1 MNALKAKLEAFQRSK
16 VGQFVKKVQDDQVPN
31 LASLLAWGT
40 LSALLPLV
48 LGILALTGLVIRDP
62 ERLDQIYNTLLALLP
77 SGANGMLGPALEGIR
92 HQAAAPVGI
101 IGLVLLLYNGAS
113 FFSNM
118 ATIFDLA
125 YHVEDRNIVLSNV
138 VAILM
143 LILVTAL
150 MGVSA
155 AALGIGTAIGNLP
168 LGLPIGP
175 ALGRAISWSISI
187 VSTIIMFWLLYK
199 ILPNKP
205 QSWRDALP
213 GALLSAALFFG
224 ITLLFP
230 LYLKLFPPD
239 QTYAVFG
246 VFLVFTF
253 WLYLLGL
260 VFVLGAELNA
270 FLEEPARSVALAEAM
285 AQAQGGKAQVS
296 QEPGQVQAQA
306 TGAAPDTGGR
316 GPPRPRRAASTGQ
329 RPAERAAATIG
340 PSSGTQCA
348 DGAAAHTGAVKKV
361 LWTGLA
367 SGSLALAGLAARR
380 LSSAV
385 WKTIAHEPPP
395 TSKL

>member
-1 MNALKAKLEAFQRSK
+1 MNTLKAKLAAFQRSK

-48 LGILALTGLVIRDP
+48 LGVLALTGLVVRDP
-62 ERLDQIYNTLLALLP
+62 QRLDLIYNTLLTLLP
-77 SGANGMLGPALEGIR
+77 SGASGMLGPALEGVR
-92 HQAAAPVGI
+92 HQPAAPVGI

-168 LGLPIGP
+168 LGLPVGP

-187 VSTIIMFWLLYK
+187 VSAIVMFWLLYK

-285 AQAQGGKAQVS
+285 AQAQGGKAQVT
-296 QEPGQVQAQA
+296 QQPGQVQAQA
-306 TGAAPDTGGR
+306 TGAAPHMGGR
-316 GPPRPRRAASTGQ
+316 GPLQPRHSGSTGQ
-329 RPAERAAATIG
+329 PPAEQSAATIAR
-340 PSSGTQCA
+340 SNGTQRA
-348 DGAAAHTGAVKKV
+348 DGASIQASPVQCAFFTVLAWTEAPSARCVPLDRAMVAADC
-361 LWTGLA
+361 
-367 SGSLALAGLAARR
+367 SAGG
-380 LSSAV
+380 
-385 WKTIAHEPPP
+385 
-395 TSKL
+395 